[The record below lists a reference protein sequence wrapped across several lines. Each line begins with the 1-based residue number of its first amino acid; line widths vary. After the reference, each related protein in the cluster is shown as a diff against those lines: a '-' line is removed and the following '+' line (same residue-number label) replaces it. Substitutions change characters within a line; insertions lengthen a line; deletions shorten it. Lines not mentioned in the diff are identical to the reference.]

1 MAQALPFVGAAIG
14 GFFGGPAGAQAGFMV
29 GSLLSVALA
38 PTQRSEGSR
47 LTDLRTQTST
57 YGKPIPLIF
66 GTGRLAGNIIWAP
79 DIREEKTTEKVGKN
93 QKMTNYTYFG
103 TCAIAICEG
112 PIAGV
117 RRVWADG
124 KIVYDASM
132 SADTSGDSAE
142 NFGNFM
148 RIYNGTEGQLPD
160 PTMQAVLGA
169 NRCPAH
175 RGVAYAVLTDLPLEK
190 YGNRLPNVEFEVISA
205 SAGSSTD
212 VLWHNPVPPSTDQ
225 YVAYDSARGRLWSMA
240 SAAWPEYD
248 YIVFNTTTKLAD
260 QVKVDGHNLGRFG
273 LRLPGGQLDN
283 TSTFR
288 PYGAVRYDKVRDC
301 IWAHGSVDNQDC
313 FARLEPNSGKIL
325 AIVKPSISTGG
336 QISSFCVEPDSGYL
350 WYSESSQAFTE
361 HGTGA
366 GSYLLADDTRF
377 RRRVFRVSLGTGAST
392 VFCDKVIL
400 SSSSNNYSVNGN
412 ANSAEYDPIS
422 KRAWFAYW
430 KNGGNDPAT
439 DYVIEGYKADDADLF
454 LQGLLGAGGSSLAAA
469 VVPATLPSHGRSFF
483 AVEPVTKS
491 MWFYDGQSLNRID
504 EHTGLPV
511 SVYDGPAEG
520 IAPDGSGKVYV
531 PTPPNRATNYSQK
544 LLGFDSSGNQLTT
557 VVEDQ
562 SIFGAGYKVFTDARR
577 GVVVSGNGMI
587 YQNRMT
593 ATAVSVADIFK
604 SISEHL
610 NVPEEDYDVSAVA
623 GADHLV
629 QGFGIT
635 TRMSGRSAFEPLMT
649 AYALDVV
656 ESGAVARVSPR
667 GHAALAARIPN
678 EELAAMDGAGSGET
692 DVPIKSAL
700 GQDMELPQQ
709 VEISFSNPELEYR
722 QDIRRYKKIAGSSS
736 VDIRTVDLP
745 IVMAEGRAT
754 VLSKMLLSEAYLG
767 RTTHEIQVGI
777 KYIYLEPGDVIDVDT
792 ENGWLRMLISKVQF
806 SPSGLLRISASSFDY
821 SVYDELATT
830 PTFVEV
836 VAKPVPRVEPAALVL
851 LDIPLLTS
859 TDDNAGFYVGAHTLS
874 TDGTFSKPSLFV
886 SADGSNYAFLESF
899 ATPTTAAVAI
909 GVLPACDDPELWD
922 TTSTLT
928 VHVLSGALYGAT
940 DEQVLNGAN
949 AVLLGEEVLQFA
961 NAKIER
967 DGRYTLSRLLR
978 GRKGTEAAIA
988 GHGAGEKLVLLDG
1001 NIKRVS
1007 LPVEM
1012 TGISRYYKLVSPG
1025 QDQALAPTVQFAS
1038 KDVGQECLSPVL
1050 PRGSRA
1056 ENGDLAITWVRR
1068 TRIGGELRD
1077 KTDAL
1082 LGEASEAY
1090 DIDVLDGELV
1100 KRTVRATSPALAYTA
1115 AQQIEDFGAPQTAVS
1130 VRIYQI
1136 SAVAGRGFPLIGNV

>member
-112 PIAGV
+112 PIAGI

-148 RIYNGTEGQLPD
+148 RIYNGSEGQLPD

-212 VLWHNPVPPSTDQ
+212 VLWINPQSVGATSAT
-225 YVAYDSARGRLWSMA
+225 AYDSARGRVWNQTPTG
-240 SAAWPEYD
+240 WPAFD
-248 YIVFNTTTKLAD
+248 FLVFNTATKVTE
-260 QVKVDGHNLGRFG
+260 QVKVDGTNLGRFG

-283 TSTFR
+283 TNTFR
-288 PYGAVRYDKVRDC
+288 PYSAIRYDAARDC
-301 IWAHGSVDNQDC
+301 IWAHGNVDGQDC
-313 FARLEPNSGKIL
+313 FARLEPNSGKIM
-325 AIVKPSISTGG
+325 AIVKPSIATAG
-336 QISSFCVEPDSGYL
+336 QSGSFCVEPAGGYL

-361 HGTGA
+361 HGTGL
-366 GSYLLADDTRF
+366 GSYLTADDTRF
-377 RRRVFRVSLGTGAST
+377 RRRVFRVSLSTGAST
-392 VFCDKVIL
+392 VFCDKIIV
-400 SSSSNNYSVNGN
+400 SGSNNNYGINGN
-412 ANSAEYDPIS
+412 ANSAEFDPVS
-422 KRAWFAYW
+422 KRAWFGYW
-430 KNGGNDPAT
+430 KNGGNNPAT
-439 DYVIEGYKADDADLF
+439 DYVIEGYKADDVDLF
-454 LQGLLGAGGSSLAAA
+454 LQGLLGSGGGTLAAA
-469 VVPATLPSHGRSFF
+469 VVPATLPSYGFSFF
-483 AVEPVTKS
+483 AVEPITKS
-491 MWFYDGQSLNRID
+491 MWFYDGRSLNRID

-511 SVYDGPAEG
+511 LVYDGRVEG
-520 IAPDGSGKVYV
+520 IATDGSGKVYV
-531 PTPPNRATNYSQK
+531 PAPDDRFSLSAHR
-544 LLGFDSSGNQLTT
+544 LLCFDSSGAQLATL
-557 VVEDQ
+557 DDR
-562 SIFGAGYKVFTDARR
+562 SLFLSGLKVFVDARR

-593 ATAVSVADIFK
+593 ATAVSVADIFR

-610 NVPEEDYDVSAVA
+610 NVPEADYDVSAVA
-623 GADHLV
+623 GTDHLV

-635 TRMSGRSAFEPLMT
+635 TRMSARSAFEPLMT

-722 QDIRRYKKIAGSSS
+722 QDIRRYKKIAGAAS

-754 VLSKMLLSEAYLG
+754 VLSKMLLSEAYRG

-1050 PRGSRA
+1050 LRGARA

-1100 KRTVRATSPALAYTA
+1100 KRTVRATSSALAYTA